1 MLDVITIGSASV
13 DVFISSKSKSI
24 ELLRHNKH
32 EDVCM
37 PVGEK
42 ILIDYMHQDTG
53 GAGTN
58 TAVAFSRLGFKT
70 AWLGKISS
78 DMNSR
83 HILEQMKKEKVQF
96 IGKTERGE
104 SAGFSII
111 IIGIEKDR
119 TILSYKGI
127 NDHLTAKD
135 VDFEKLK
142 AKWIYMG
149 SMLGKS
155 FETCE
160 KIAEFAKR
168 KRTSIAFNPSI
179 YLAQKGV
186 KGLHKIL
193 SACKLIVL
201 NKEEAKA
208 ITGKK
213 TENIN
218 TLLKELQQHVLLA
231 VITDGAK
238 GAYAYDGSKKYT
250 LHPCQVK
257 VVETTGAGDSFA
269 SGFLAG
275 MMLRNDIEYA
285 LQMGYAEASAV
296 IQHVGAKEKLLTRK
310 EAESLIKRRPCRIT
324 KERL

>member
-32 EDVCM
+32 KDVCM

-70 AWLGKISS
+70 AWLGKIGS

-83 HILEQMKKEKVQF
+83 HILEQMKKEKAQF
-96 IGKTERGE
+96 IGKTEKGG
-104 SAGFSII
+104 STGFSII

-127 NDHLTAKD
+127 NDQLTAKD
-135 VDFEKLK
+135 VDFKKLK

-149 SMLGKS
+149 SMLSKS

-160 KIAEFAKR
+160 KIAEFAK
-168 KRTSIAFNPSI
+168 KKGIPIAFNPSI
-179 YLAQKGV
+179 YLAQKGMR
-186 KGLHKIL
+186 GLHKII

-218 TLLKELQQHVLLA
+218 ALLKELQRHVLLA

-238 GAYAYDGSKKYT
+238 GAYAYDGKTKYT
-250 LHPCQVK
+250 LHASKIK
-257 VVETTGAGDSFA
+257 VAETTGAGDSFA

-275 MMLRNDIEYA
+275 MILRNDVEYA
-285 LQMGYAEASAV
+285 LQMGYAEASSV
-296 IQHVGAKEKLLTRK
+296 IQHIGAKEKLLTRK
-310 EAESLIKRRPCRIT
+310 EAESLIKRKPCRIA
-324 KERL
+324 KEKV